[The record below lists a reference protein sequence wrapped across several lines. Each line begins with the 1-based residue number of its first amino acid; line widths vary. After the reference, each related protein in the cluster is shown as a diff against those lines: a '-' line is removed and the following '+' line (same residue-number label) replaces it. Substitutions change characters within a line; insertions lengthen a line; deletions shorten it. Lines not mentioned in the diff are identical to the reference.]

1 MLAPQGGEQRDP
13 GGTRVVR
20 WTLLGLAALGLA
32 AVLFG
37 SAGATAKLSR
47 PGKVVFSVFAG
58 LPAFQGDERCE
69 GLYAVNAD
77 GSGLARLTGHASGR
91 SAFYPGFSADGRT
104 LSFATPQ
111 SRLRRATLYT
121 LDTASGRFRKR
132 SRFFTP
138 FGASGP
144 AWSPRGRSLLFPYQR
159 GRKLE
164 LHSLTLPSG
173 RERNLTPGVTAL
185 DGSWSPDARRIA
197 FVTIE
202 RPRRRSAVFTMS
214 SDGTRKRLLARD
226 AAMPAWSPRGEQI
239 AFFRPASLTSSL
251 WLGTVSGSLRKLAE
265 RARPPALWSPRGN
278 ALLFPREPR
287 VASSPGSE
295 LGAGDLYRR
304 DLGSGR
310 ERLVER
316 NVIPLAWRRDGRILF
331 LRGRAVSGEGV
342 FAVVVARAD
351 GTRER
356 VVAVTDEED
365 VNIGSLPAWQP
376 ARAPLVAAAAPFAP
390 RADGGRC
397 LRLLRRVRSR
407 LGG

>member
-1 MLAPQGGEQRDP
+1 VARLA
-13 GGTRVVR
+13 
-20 WTLLGLAALGLA
+20 LAALGLA

-37 SAGATAKLSR
+37 SAGAAAKLSR
-47 PGKVVFSVFAG
+47 PGKVIFSVFAG

-77 GSGLARLTGHASGR
+77 GSGLARLTGYASGR

-104 LSFATPQ
+104 LSFGVPE
-111 SRLRRATLYT
+111 SGLRRAPLYT

-138 FGASGP
+138 FGVWP
-144 AWSPRGRSLLFPYQR
+144 AWSPRGRSLLFSYQR

-185 DGSWSPDARRIA
+185 GGSWSPDARQIA
-197 FVTIE
+197 FSTLE
-202 RPRRRSAVFTMS
+202 RPRRRSAVFIMS
-214 SDGTRKRLLARD
+214 SDGTQKRLLARD
-226 AAMPAWSPRGEQI
+226 AAMPSWSPRGERI
-239 AFFRPASLTSSL
+239 AFFRPASLASSL
-251 WLGTVSGSLRKLAE
+251 WLGNVSGSLRKLAE
-265 RARPPALWSPRGN
+265 RARPPAVWSPRGD
-278 ALLFPREPR
+278 ALMFLREPR

-316 NVIPLAWRRDGRILF
+316 NVIPLAWQRDGRILF

-376 ARAPLVAAAAPFAP
+376 VRAPLAAAAAPFAP

-397 LRLLRRVRSR
+397 LRLLRRLRSR
-407 LGG
+407 LAG